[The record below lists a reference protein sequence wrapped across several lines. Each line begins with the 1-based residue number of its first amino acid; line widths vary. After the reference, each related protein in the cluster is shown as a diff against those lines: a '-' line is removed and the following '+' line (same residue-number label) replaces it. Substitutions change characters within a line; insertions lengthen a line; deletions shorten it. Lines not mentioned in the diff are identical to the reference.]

1 MRIVILGAGLAGI
14 TSAWECLRDGHEVTI
29 LDRAQAPADFTS
41 RANAGL
47 IAPGHAFAWASPSVP
62 RIMLRSLWRNDQ
74 AIRYR
79 PSVNPRQWRWLVQ
92 FLGQC
97 TADNARTNTLRKT
110 RLCQYSQSRLQAV
123 AQETDFRYDRNTGGL
138 IYFYR
143 SSQSFEAAA
152 VKSEILSSA
161 GIKID
166 VLDRDQVIARDPGLA
181 DARDEIAGVLFVQTD
196 ESGDARTFTHVLA
209 GRCAERG
216 AEIHMQTEI
225 TGFAKTH
232 NRITAVT
239 TSQGEIE
246 GDLFV
251 VALGVFSP
259 ILSRQLGFSLPI
271 YPVKG
276 YSVTLP
282 TDNAHLLPRYG
293 GVDED
298 NLLAYCPMGNRLRI
312 TATAEIGSYSTHHRP
327 SDFRVMLA
335 KTRDLMP
342 RAADF
347 SKPDYWAGLRPMTPT
362 GLPLI
367 GRTRG
372 SNVWLNT
379 GHGHMGW
386 TMSCGSARILA
397 DLIAGQNPAIPLDG
411 MDPATRRI
419 T

>member
-14 TSAWECLRDGHEVTI
+14 TSAWECLRDGHQVTV
-29 LDRAQAPADFTS
+29 LDRAKAPADFTS

-74 AIRYR
+74 AIRFR
-79 PSVNPRQWRWLVQ
+79 PSANPRQWRWLTQ
-92 FLGQC
+92 FLRQC
-97 TADNARTNTLRKT
+97 TAQRARVNTLRKT
-110 RLCQYSQSRLQAV
+110 RLCQYSQSRLHSV
-123 AQETDFRYDRNTGGL
+123 AEETDFHYDRNTGGL

-143 SSQSFEAAA
+143 SDQSFKAAA
-152 VKSEILSSA
+152 IKSEILSSA
-161 GIKID
+161 GVKIEI
-166 VLDRDQVIARDPGLA
+166 LNRQQVVERDPGLA
-181 DARDEIAGVLFVQTD
+181 DAQNAIAGALFVPTD
-196 ESGDARTFTHVLA
+196 ESGDARTFTNTLA
-209 GRCAERG
+209 ERCRERG
-216 AEIHMQTEI
+216 AEVRMQTEI
-225 TGFAKTH
+225 TGFSKKGG
-232 NRITAVT
+232 RVTAVNT
-239 TSQGEIE
+239 NRGPVS

-259 ILSRQLGFSLPI
+259 MLSRQLGFSLPI

-282 TDNAHLLPRYG
+282 AADPELLPRFG

-312 TATAEIGSYSTHHRP
+312 TATAEIGSYSTRHQPR
-327 SDFRVMLA
+327 DFRVMLQ
-335 KTRDLMP
+335 KTQDLMP
-342 RAADF
+342 RAAQY

-362 GLPLI
+362 GLPFI
-367 GRTRG
+367 GRTHW

-397 DLIAGQNPAIPLDG
+397 DLIAGQNPQIPLDG
-411 MDPATRRI
+411 MDPATMRI
-419 T
+419 M

>member
-14 TSAWECLRDGHEVTI
+14 TSAWECLRDGHEVTV
-29 LDRAQAPADFTS
+29 LDRAKAPADFTS

-97 TADNARTNTLRKT
+97 TADRARTNTLRKT
-110 RLCQYSQSRLQAV
+110 RLCQYSQSRLHTV
-123 AQETDFRYDRNTGGL
+123 AQETDFHYDRNTGGL

-161 GIKID
+161 GVKID
-166 VLDRDQVIARDPGLA
+166 ILDRDQVIAQDPGLA
-181 DARDEIAGVLFVQTD
+181 DARDEIAGALFVPTD

-347 SKPDYWAGLRPMTPT
+347 SKPDYWAGFRPMTPT